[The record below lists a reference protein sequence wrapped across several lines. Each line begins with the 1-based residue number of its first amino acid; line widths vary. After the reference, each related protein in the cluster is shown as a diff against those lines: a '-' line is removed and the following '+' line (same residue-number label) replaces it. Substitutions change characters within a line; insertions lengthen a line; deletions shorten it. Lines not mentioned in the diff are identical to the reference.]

1 MRKLSLAFIAAAAIA
16 ISFTSCKDT
25 YVDPTEDTFVKDTTA
40 ISTYAR
46 LNGLTVSQTNYGV
59 RYAITQANP
68 TGKLPSQADE
78 LEFKYTISKLDGTV
92 IDVAARDTAIYF
104 LFGLNAMLPG
114 LEAGF
119 AKVREGEKAIF
130 LIPSYA
136 AFGSSEAVGGKL
148 PANTP
153 VRFDVTL
160 NRARSEDQQ
169 IENYIERNK
178 YTVAELQT
186 NGLRVIKTLAVP
198 TGAQLIDGQTVT
210 IKYSGSLLRATK
222 PFDDGG
228 GKTLDVPLGRGSFI
242 PGFETGLKSMRVG
255 EKGVLVF
262 PSSLGYGTTIKYDA
276 VGNVAIPPYSPLAF
290 TVEIVSAK

>member
-1 MRKLSLAFIAAAAIA
+1 MRKLSLAFIAAAIA
-16 ISFTSCKDT
+16 ISFTSCKDN
-25 YVDPTEDTFVKDTTA
+25 YVDPTQDTFVNDTTA
-40 ISTYAR
+40 IGVYAR
-46 LNGLTVSQTNYGV
+46 KNGLAVSETAYGV
-59 RYAITQANP
+59 RYVITQANP
-68 TGKLPSQADE
+68 TGKLPAQADE
-78 LEFKYTISKLDGTV
+78 LEFKYTIAKLDGTV
-92 IDVAARDTAIYF
+92 IDIAARDTAIYF
-104 LFGLNAMLPG
+104 PFGLNAMLPG

-136 AFGSSEAVGGKL
+136 AFGTEAAVGNKL

-169 IENYIERNK
+169 IENFIERNK
-178 YTVAELQT
+178 YTVSEMQT
-186 NGLRVIKTLAVP
+186 NGLRVIKTTLNP
-198 TGAQLIDGQTVT
+198 IGAQLIDGQTVT
-210 IKYSGSLLRATK
+210 VKYSGSLLRATK

-228 GKTLDVPLGRGSFI
+228 GKTLDVPLGRSSFI
-242 PGFETGLKSMRVG
+242 PGFETGLKSFRVG
-255 EKGVLVF
+255 EKGVIVF

-290 TVEIVSAK
+290 TVEVVSAK